1 MSAGPLEARTEVR
14 SFLRPRPSAGVST
27 FEECPFLAVNRH
39 IPDAVRV
46 QHPTAAKPI
55 AVTGASQ
62 ALCRFVELYDV
73 AVGIP
78 NEKEP

>member
-1 MSAGPLEARTEVR
+1 METTAADRWEPRRRAGGSV
-14 SFLRPRPSAGVST
+14 G
-27 FEECPFLAVNRH
+27 EECPPLAVSRH

-46 QHPTAAKPI
+46 QHPTAAKPD
-55 AVTGASQ
+55 AVTCGTP
-62 ALCRFVELYDV
+62 ALCRSVELYDV